1 MINDTIDILDP
12 YILNFGI
19 NFVVKPQ
26 KMSDKF
32 IVIDNCV
39 EALRKHFEQPLFIG
53 EALYISDI
61 YQVLKD
67 VTGVL
72 DVVKVKIFLKS
83 GGDYSTASIDVDKNI
98 SPDGSYLAVP
108 NNAIMELKFPDV
120 DIIGKVR

>member
-32 IVIDNCV
+32 LVIERCV
-39 EALRKHFEQPLFIG
+39 EALREHFSQPSFIG

-61 YQVLKD
+61 YEVLKN
-67 VTGVL
+67 VVGVL
-72 DVVKVKIFLKS
+72 DVVKASIFIKS
-83 GGDYSTASIDVDKNI
+83 GGDYSESSIEIEKNL

-108 NNAIMELKFPDV
+108 SNAIMELKFPDV
-120 DIIGKVR
+120 DIIGKAR